1 MKGKVPR
8 NFNGGQTP
16 VEVSHGLRGFK
27 KCVSQAQYRMAA
39 VRLIVKYSF
48 SEHMV
53 SLNLGR
59 LQSWVDQDRIDP
71 SKPITIKELSD
82 SRCAVGIKDGVKL
95 LGGGSERL
103 RSALNIVVSKASAT
117 AIAAIENAG
126 GSVTTR
132 FYTPFSI
139 QRILAG
145 KTDPIHSLKSQSPEV
160 EGEQRANGGFSYR
173 LPDPTSRKDME
184 YYRDPAH
191 RGYLSYQLADGQ
203 GPSLFFK
210 TPGTT
215 KFAQQKRASEQSV
228 ARTVYSRHCSRFIHP
243 KELTTV

>member
-1 MKGKVPR
+1 M
-8 NFNGGQTP
+8 
-16 VEVSHGLRGFK
+16 
-27 KCVSQAQYRMAA
+27 
-39 VRLIVKYSF
+39 LIAKYSF

-53 SLNLGR
+53 SLNLDR
-59 LQSWVDQDRIDP
+59 LQSWVDQGRIDP
-71 SKPITIKELSD
+71 SRPITIKELSQ
-82 SRCAVGIKDGVKL
+82 SRCAIGIKDGVKL

-145 KTDPIHSLKSQSPEV
+145 KTDPIHSLKSREV
-160 EGEQRANGGFSYR
+160 EGEQRASAGFRYR
-173 LPDPTSRKDME
+173 LPDPTSRRDME

-191 RGYLSYQLADGQ
+191 RGYLSYQLADGE

-215 KFAQQKRASEQSV
+215 KSAQRKSGKRIVGGEN
-228 ARTVYSRHCSRFIHP
+228 RIF
-243 KELTTV
+243 